1 MLDIKLIREKPD
13 WVKERLKARGGE
25 YPVDEVLRLDEK
37 RRALLQ
43 EVEALRHERKEK
55 SEEIGKLKKAGK
67 EELAKALSEEVKK
80 LSERLKVLEEA
91 LKEVE
96 KELFDT
102 LSRIPNIPH
111 ESVPYGE
118 SDKDNV
124 VVKKYGDPPSFSFQ
138 PRPHWEL
145 GEILGIF
152 DFERAAKI
160 TGSRFTVYYREG
172 ALLERALINF
182 MLDLHIK
189 KHRYTEVLPPFIV
202 NEASMFGTGQLPKFR
217 EELFKLED
225 WDYYLIPTAEV
236 PVTNLHR
243 DEILPEEVLP
253 LYYTAYTP
261 CFRAEA
267 GAYGKDIKGIVRQHQ
282 FNKVELVKF
291 TIPET
296 SYEELESLLLDAE
309 EVLQLLELP
318 YRVVVLCT
326 GDLGFSAAKTY
337 DIEVWAPGQNRYI
350 EISSC
355 SNFEDFQARRAN
367 IRYRPKGGGKPRF
380 VHTLN
385 GSGLAI
391 GRTLMAILENYQQ
404 EDGSVII
411 PKVLHPYTGGL
422 TKIEPKKKP

>member
-1 MLDIKLIREKPD
+1 MLDLKLIREKPE
-13 WVKERLKARGGE
+13 WVKERLRTRGE
-25 YPVDEVLRLDEK
+25 DYPIDEVLALDER

-43 EVEALRHERKEK
+43 EVEALRHERNEK
-55 SEEIGKLKKAGK
+55 SEEIGRLKKAGK
-67 EELAKALSEEVKK
+67 DELAKALSEEVKA
-80 LSERLKVLEEA
+80 LSARLKALEEE

-96 KELFDT
+96 KNLYET
-102 LSRIPNIPH
+102 LSRIPNLPH

-124 VVKKYGDPPSFSFQ
+124 VIKKFGEPPQFPFE
-138 PRPHWEL
+138 PKPHWEL
-145 GEILGIF
+145 GEKLGIF

-189 KHRYTEVLPPFIV
+189 KHGYVEVLPPFIV
-202 NEASMFGTGQLPKFR
+202 NSASMFGTGQLPKFR

-291 TIPET
+291 VVPET

-326 GDLGFSAAKTY
+326 GDLGFAAAKTY
-337 DIEVWAPGQNRYI
+337 DIEVWCPGQNRYV

-355 SNFEDFQARRAN
+355 SNFEDYQARRAN

-404 EDGSVII
+404 EDGSVLI

-422 TKIEPKKKP
+422 KKIEPKR

>member
-1 MLDIKLIREKPD
+1 MLDLKLLRERPD
-13 WVKERLKARGGE
+13 WVKERLLTRGGD
-25 YPVDEVLRLDEK
+25 YPLDEVLTLDEK

-43 EVEALRHERKEK
+43 EVESLRHLRKER
-55 SEEIGKLKKAGK
+55 SEEIGRLKKARQ
-67 EELAKALSEEVKK
+67 EEKANELSEEVKA
-80 LSERLKVLEEA
+80 LSARLKTLEEELKGVEEA
-91 LKEVE
+91 LFE
-96 KELFDT
+96 KLA
-102 LSRIPNIPH
+102 RIPNLPH
-111 ESVPYGE
+111 ESVPLGA
-118 SDKDNV
+118 SDKENV
-124 VVKKYGDPPSFSFQ
+124 VIKKFGEPPEFSFE

-145 GEILGIF
+145 GEDLGIF

-182 MLDLHIK
+182 MLDLHVK
-189 KHRYTEVLPPFIV
+189 KHGYVEVLPPFIV
-202 NEASMFGTGQLPKFR
+202 NSASMFGTGQLPKFR

-243 DEILPEEVLP
+243 DEILPEEALP

-267 GAYGKDIKGIVRQHQ
+267 GAYGKDIKGIIRQHQ

-291 TIPET
+291 VVPET

-326 GDLGFSAAKTY
+326 GDLGFAAAKTY
-337 DIEVWAPGQNRYI
+337 DIEVWAPGQNRYV

-355 SNFEDFQARRAN
+355 SNFEDYQARRAN

-404 EDGSVII
+404 EDGSVLI
-411 PKVLHPYTGGL
+411 PKALHPYTGGL
-422 TKIEPKKKP
+422 KKIEPKRK